1 MNYDVERT
9 PDAHERLERVWMAAH
24 DPRLILRAANAID
37 ATLARDP
44 WSADVV
50 VGIENTLVIEP
61 LVVDFRVDEVQR
73 KVQILFV
80 WMIGHLDDPA
90 A

>member
-1 MNYDVERT
+1 
-9 PDAHERLERVWMAAH
+9 MAAH

-61 LVVDFRVDEVQR
+61 LAVDFRVDEVQR